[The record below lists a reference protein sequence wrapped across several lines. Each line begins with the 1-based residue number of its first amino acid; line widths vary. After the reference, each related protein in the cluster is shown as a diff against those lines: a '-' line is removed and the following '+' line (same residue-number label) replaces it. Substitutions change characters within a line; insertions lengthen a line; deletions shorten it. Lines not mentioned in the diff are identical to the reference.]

1 MASGYLEEKLYN
13 LTSKTVC
20 LDKNYNGIILV
31 PVRTS
36 FGLRQHGGKAYNV
49 SV

>member
-20 LDKNYNGIILV
+20 LDKNHNGIILV

-36 FGLRQHGGKAYNV
+36 FGLRQRGGKAYNV